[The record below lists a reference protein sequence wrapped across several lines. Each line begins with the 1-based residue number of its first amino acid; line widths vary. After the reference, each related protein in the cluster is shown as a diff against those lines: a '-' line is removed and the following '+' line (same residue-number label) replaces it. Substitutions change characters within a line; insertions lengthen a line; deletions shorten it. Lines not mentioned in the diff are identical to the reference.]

1 MSAQEIVAEIEK
13 MTAEER
19 QLLVEALAA
28 EIGGLSKSRH
38 LTPEELERILV
49 AEGIVSEIPARVPD
63 DDAEAYEPLEAPGKP
78 LSEAIIE
85 ERR

>member
-1 MSAQEIVAEIEK
+1 

-19 QLLVEALAA
+19 QLLLKALAP
-28 EIGGLSKSRH
+28 EIGGLSKSRR
-38 LTPEELERILV
+38 LTSEEEVDGILV

-63 DDAEAYEPLEAPGKP
+63 DDAETYEPLEAPSKP